1 MATRSLIG
9 KLNLDGTIT
18 NIYCHFD
25 GYPEHNGVILQE
37 HYYTPF
43 KVDQLLALGNL
54 SVLSEQIGEK
64 QDFDSYSTRNNDW
77 CLAYGRDRGESNQQ
91 ATVSTHEEF
100 FSDDHGVDYLYLYNN
115 EFEWEC
121 YSAWDLSSV
130 TIPTAATA

>member
-9 KLNLDGTIT
+9 KLNSDGTIT
-18 NIYCHFD
+18 NIYCHYD

-54 SVLSEQIGEK
+54 SVLGELIGEK
-64 QDFDSYSTRNNDW
+64 QSFDDRIPGS

-91 ATVSTHEEF
+91 AQVSTRESF
-100 FSDDHGVDYLYLYNN
+100 FSTDHGVDYLYLYNN